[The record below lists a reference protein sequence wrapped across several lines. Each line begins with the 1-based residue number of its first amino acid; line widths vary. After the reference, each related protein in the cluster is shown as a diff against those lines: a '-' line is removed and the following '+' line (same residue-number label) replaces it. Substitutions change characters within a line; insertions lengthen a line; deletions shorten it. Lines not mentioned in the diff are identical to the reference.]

1 MSSVGSFG
9 TFTTARL
16 AIYVANKGLS
26 VTGNNIANIN
36 TPGYTRQRLDQVSFK
51 TGKSDHYQ
59 SRFDTH
65 VGNGAIPQAVSQL
78 RDPYLDI
85 RYRTEHSSEGFYN
98 GKLEGLQD
106 IKAFLDETGKGDK
119 DGDGLLYA
127 EFRNFFDAL
136 KHIEVGAGTEVN
148 DTLALNSGD
157 ALCALFQSAADQLVT
172 LKTNTESRLRQEV
185 DDINDI
191 LTSIRGLNVS
201 IRQAEIHGDGAL
213 ELRDQ
218 RNLLIDDLS
227 EKIKIDVTY
236 TMEDI
241 GLDREVEKLS
251 IRLGNANPDDDVKS
265 DSSLLVDGGYCAQLT
280 TPLANEK
287 YVPLYDTTSEE
298 YKKALEDLKNG
309 PITAPDGTKYND
321 QTALD
326 AAIATMEKT
335 TTCRYLDENGEPT
348 NDPRDA
354 KQVFDEHYNIT
365 VSDLRDKN
373 YKAWEDYGKPKVT
386 TPSKAEQEKFPTR
399 GKYAGEIKYTGT
411 WKNGDVIDV
420 DGTKI
425 IIGTDLSADAA
436 NNEPKNV
443 ANAIRDAMVKSDIY
457 RDNTTKEMLC
467 NISTTTTKNPDGS
480 VTIALNISTKEAGDG
495 KKVPEPPEIT
505 VEAANFEASAG
516 NASLGTMTGTDPEF
530 KFPVTS
536 AEDGKWNKGDI
547 ITITDPTDANVY
559 AKLEVGKD
567 ISVNGAKN
575 ASQLASAIAR
585 KMNLQGY
592 KASTDKDN
600 LVLTAAAGATTPPA
614 IKLTVTPPTKITSQ
628 GAGDNLV
635 DVNNDT
641 FTDGITPQPAINLN
655 PEDEVIDNLDNT
667 TSRMHTYYTIDD
679 NDVWHKVTMEIR
691 DSKTKVLD
699 DNDMFGRLQAVR
711 EQLTEEGE
719 FSSPDDILM
728 DESASIKRGIPYYQQ
743 TLDLLARKFAETMN
757 EANTG
762 FAVDEKGNYL
772 TSTDNGK
779 TFTKIELAG
788 APLNKNELTDDQ
800 KDIIEPDALG
810 NFVRANFGGFV
821 KNADGTDSNVLAD
834 KYGNPLKL
842 GSLKLTTEN
851 VTINGQTLEQLNF
864 KGVNE
869 DGNLVD
875 DADQVIGT
883 DITDPNNPVVPSD
896 FAEPGKVPDSAKA
909 ELSEKTVD
917 SYLEVTNGYKLGG
930 NLFSNRGDT
939 DDAFGIT
946 ASNISVAHSWSEGN
960 IHVVPTYIKLF
971 EGDISNTTQQDNA
984 LHMSNLIDRDLVYNP
999 QDLVEDALSTHL
1011 FSGSFQD
1018 MFVRMNTTL
1027 GNDMHST
1034 QITLETHAGRALDID
1049 TSRDSVSAV
1058 DLNDEAMGLMQYS
1071 HSLNAAYRL
1080 MTTLD
1085 DMLERLITGTG
1096 VTR

>member
-287 YVPLYDTTSEE
+287 YVPLYDTTSEA
-298 YKKALEDLKNG
+298 YQKAVELLKENEAKG
-309 PITAPDGTKYND
+309 NTNPIEVDDGLGNKVQFTTVK
-321 QTALD
+321 QLD
-326 AAIATMEKT
+326 DAIDAMLADPAQAIATF
-335 TTCRYLDENGEPT
+335 RYLDENGEPT

-373 YKAWEDYGKPKVT
+373 YEAWEDYGKPKVT
-386 TPSKAEQEKFPTR
+386 TPTNQNDFPTR
-399 GKYAGEIKYTGT
+399 AKYSGTISYSGT
-411 WKNGDVIDV
+411 WKDGDEIDV

-425 IIGTDLSADAA
+425 VIGKDISADDA

-443 ANAIRDAMVKSDIY
+443 ANAIRDALVKGSGY
-457 RDNTTKEMLC
+457 RDKTTNEMLC
-467 NISTTTTKNPDGS
+467 NISTTTKKNPDGS
-480 VTIALNISTKEAGDG
+480 VTIDLNISTKAAGADQ
-495 KKVPEPPEIT
+495 KIDYVPTISVKADAYAATGGNVT
-505 VEAANFEASAG
+505 VGAPTLVADSKPSKYTLEVK
-516 NASLGTMTGTDPEF
+516 T
-530 KFPVTS
+530 
-536 AEDGKWNKGDI
+536 EDTWNKGDEI
-547 ITITDPTDANVY
+547 SLDTTPPV
-559 AKLEVGKD
+559 KLVVGKD

-575 ASQLASAIAR
+575 PATLASALSR
-585 KMNLQGY
+585 KIQAAGAVEDGFNISY
-592 KASTDKDN
+592 TTDKKN
-600 LVLTAAAGATTPPA
+600 GTASLVLTAQDPTNTKAPGGITA
-614 IKLTVTPPTKITSQ
+614 TVTPPTAINPTNPLTTNSNDD
-628 GAGDNLV
+628 GTAGDAN
-635 DVNNDT
+635 
-641 FTDGITPQPAINLN
+641 PPINLN

-667 TSRMHTYYTIDD
+667 TSRMHTYYTIDE
-679 NDVWHKVTMEIR
+679 NDKWHKVTMEIR

-719 FSSPDDILM
+719 FSSPKDIEL

-762 FAVDEKGNYL
+762 FAVDQNGNYL
-772 TSTDNGK
+772 TSNDGGK
-779 TFTKIELAG
+779 TFEKIMLDNE
-788 APLNKNELTDDQ
+788 PLNKNELTTNQ
-800 KDIIEPDALG
+800 KKIIEDNALT
-810 NFVRANFGGFV
+810 NFVKANFAGFV

-842 GSLKLTTEN
+842 GSMQLTKEN
-851 VTINGQTLEQLNF
+851 LTF
-864 KGVNE
+864 K
-869 DGNLVD
+869 D
-875 DADQVIGT
+875 DKGDPV
-883 DITDPNNPVVPSD
+883 TDPTFPINFESVAFKDEN
-896 FAEPGKVPDSAKA
+896 AVPDTAKA
-909 ELSEKTVD
+909 DLNEQAVD
-917 SYLEVTNGYKLGG
+917 SYLEVNQGYKMGG

-971 EGDISNTTQQDNA
+971 DGDVPNTTQQDNA

-1018 MFVRMNTTL
+1018 MFVKMNTTL